1 MTFGIDMILDKRLQS
16 NGSYLNS
23 STGSSTEQKIQRRTK
38 LALLTST
45 RFETSYELWRSPTK
59 EPRDARYLLLA
70 KVPIKP
76 YKFGIRRGNYL
87 R

>member
-23 STGSSTEQKIQRRTK
+23 ITGSSTEQKIQRRTK